1 MKLRSVLLP
10 WAGLGIVLMIGP
22 SAAGWQY
29 GDDSHADTWGGPNIR
44 VQMNEQ
50 GGTVEFSCAH
60 GTILEPVKPDA
71 SGLFSVAGT
80 YTPEHGGPIRK
91 DETANDLPATYKGR
105 VSGDSMHLEVILPDK
120 TMQPP
125 PFTFTRGGGGKL
137 IKCR

>member
-10 WAGLGIVLMIGP
+10 WAGLGILLMIGP

-29 GDDSHADTWGGPNIR
+29 GDDSHADKWAGPNIH

-50 GGTVEFSCAH
+50 GGTVELSCAH
-60 GTILEPVKPDA
+60 GTILEPIKPDA

-91 DETANDLPATYKGR
+91 DETPNDLPATYKGR
-105 VSGDSMHLEVILPDK
+105 VSGDTMHLEIILADK

-125 PFTFTRGGGGKL
+125 LFTLTRGGGGKM